1 MFENIEFLVMTEQEQ
16 ILRHCR
22 YMHGVFFHML
32 A

>member
-1 MFENIEFLVMTEQEQ
+1 MVENIEFLVMTGQEQ

-22 YMHGVFFHML
+22 YMHGVYIHML